1 MTQERTLVLVK
12 PDAIQR
18 GLTGEVLRRLEMRG
32 LKLVGLKLVHMPHE
46 MAERHYAAH
55 TGKPFFASLVD
66 FITSGPLLAVA
77 LEGPKAIQT
86 VRNTMGATDPA
97 EAAPGTIRG
106 DLAVDIG
113 RNLVHGSDSAA
124 SAEQELAIF
133 FDSDELVSYDRA
145 TDPWIVE

>member
-18 GLTGEVLRRLEMRG
+18 GLTGEVLSRLEMRG
-32 LKLVGLKLVHMPHE
+32 LKLVGLKLVHMPRE

-55 TGKPFFASLVD
+55 TGKPFFAGLVE

-86 VRNTMGATDPA
+86 VRNMMGATDPA

-113 RNLVHGSDSAA
+113 RNLVHGSDSAI

-133 FDSDELVSYDRA
+133 FDADELVSYDRA